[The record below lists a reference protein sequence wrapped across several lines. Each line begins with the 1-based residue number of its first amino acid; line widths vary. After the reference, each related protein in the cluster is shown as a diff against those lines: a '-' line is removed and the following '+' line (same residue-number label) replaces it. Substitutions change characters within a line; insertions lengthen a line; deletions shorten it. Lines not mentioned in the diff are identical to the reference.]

1 MNMVVWSATHTLQI
15 SNTSITPNEA
25 NRSATDDAR
34 ACRRSPLYHDNLLHA
49 TTATATMTSLLSAT
63 NAVHSRNGQKCLPIH
78 NSEPN
83 SAVLSVKF
91 DGQNLS
97 LSQQP
102 TALDIDGS
110 NIDHGITQSPWER
123 RFSPYE
129 FNGGTTLA
137 ISGPDYAVVAADTRL
152 SSGYEILSR
161 NVSKLHPLTEKCVLG
176 SAGCKTDV
184 DQLRSVL
191 DIKMKVY
198 AHNHRKAM
206 ATPSVAQMLGN
217 TLYMKRFFPYYSFN
231 VLAGIDSEGKG
242 AVYSYDAI
250 GSFERTPFSAS
261 GSGQAFLIPLMDN
274 VISHKNRL
282 DQKRELGSEEV
293 VEIVKD
299 AFLTAGERDIYTG
312 DAVEIMVI
320 TAKGIESET
329 FMLKAD

>member
-1 MNMVVWSATHTLQI
+1 
-15 SNTSITPNEA
+15 
-25 NRSATDDAR
+25 
-34 ACRRSPLYHDNLLHA
+34 
-49 TTATATMTSLLSAT
+49 MTSLLSAT
-63 NAVHSRNGQKCLPIH
+63 AQVQANNGQTQLPIH
-78 NSEPN
+78 NSEGPT
-83 SAVLSVKF
+83 ATIPVRF
-91 DGQNLS
+91 DGKNLS
-97 LSQQP
+97 ILNHTEQD
-102 TALDIDGS
+102 LDINPA
-110 NIDHGITQSPWER
+110 NIEHGITQAPYER
-123 RFSPYE
+123 GFSPYE

-137 ISGPDYAVVAADTRL
+137 ISGLDYAVVAADTRL

-161 NVSKLHPLTEKCVLG
+161 NVSKLHPLTTKCVLG

-191 DIKMKVY
+191 DIKMKIY
-198 AHNHRKAM
+198 SHNHRKPM

-261 GSGQAFLIPLMDN
+261 GSGQSFLIPLMDN

-282 DQKRELGSEEV
+282 DEKRELPKEEV

-312 DAVEIMVI
+312 DSVEIMVI
-320 TAKGIESET
+320 TKDGIQTET
-329 FMLKAD
+329 FNLKAD

>member
-1 MNMVVWSATHTLQI
+1 
-15 SNTSITPNEA
+15 
-25 NRSATDDAR
+25 
-34 ACRRSPLYHDNLLHA
+34 
-49 TTATATMTSLLSAT
+49 MT
-63 NAVHSRNGQKCLPIH
+63 
-78 NSEPN
+78 
-83 SAVLSVKF
+83 F

-97 LSQQP
+97 IAAQQLP
-102 TALDIDGS
+102 HADGIIDGS
-110 NIDHGITQSPWER
+110 GIDHGITQAPYER

-152 SSGYEILSR
+152 SSGYSILSR
-161 NVSKLHPLTEKCVLG
+161 NVSKLHPLTDKCVLG

-198 AHNHRKAM
+198 AHNHRKPM

-217 TLYMKRFFPYYSFN
+217 TLYMKRFFPYYAFN

-282 DQKRELGSEEV
+282 DAKRDLPVEEV

-312 DAVEIMVI
+312 DAVEILII
-320 TAKGIESET
+320 TRKGIEKEV
-329 FMLKAD
+329 FQLKAD

>member
-1 MNMVVWSATHTLQI
+1 MASF
-15 SNTSITPNEA
+15 
-25 NRSATDDAR
+25 
-34 ACRRSPLYHDNLLHA
+34 
-49 TTATATMTSLLSAT
+49 LSAT
-63 NAVHSRNGQKCLPIH
+63 AAVQSRNGQAYLPIH
-78 NSEPN
+78 TSEGGGSIP
-83 SAVLSVKF
+83 VTF

-97 LSQQP
+97 IAAQQLP
-102 TALDIDGS
+102 HADGIIDGS
-110 NIDHGITQSPWER
+110 GIDHGITQAPYER

-152 SSGYEILSR
+152 SSGYSILSR
-161 NVSKLHPLTEKCVLG
+161 NVSKLHPLTDKCVLG

-198 AHNHRKAM
+198 AHNHRKPM

-217 TLYMKRFFPYYSFN
+217 TLYMKRFFPYYAFN

-282 DQKRELGSEEV
+282 DAKRDLPVEEV

-312 DAVEIMVI
+312 DAVEILII
-320 TAKGIESET
+320 TRKGIEKEV
-329 FMLKAD
+329 FQLKAD